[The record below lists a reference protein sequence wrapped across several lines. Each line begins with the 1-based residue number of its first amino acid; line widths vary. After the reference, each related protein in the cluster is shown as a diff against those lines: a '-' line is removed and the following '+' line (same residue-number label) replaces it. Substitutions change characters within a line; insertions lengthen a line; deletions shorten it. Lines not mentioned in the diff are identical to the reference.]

1 MIIAMVLRVR
11 RLTKRP
17 DFLGFIKRSCLIQKF
32 RVDAAMVFRL
42 RCVASRIYYLVAAPC
57 DHTVKNE
64 MKKRSRSKSTGSSL
78 HADAGE
84 VQALAE
90 GRHGDPFA
98 VLGRHALGELEVV
111 RCYLPRTRQAW
122 IEDETRPMQRLPG
135 TDLFEY
141 QGPAGELPPH
151 YRVVREDQGGG
162 RHSTCDPYSFWPQ
175 LPLAEMDAFHA
186 GHHRYAQQ
194 LLGARHHRVADVEG
208 ALFAV
213 WAPNAARVSV
223 IGDFNDWDG
232 RCHPMRRHAGQG
244 IWELFIP
251 GLSEGRYKFELR
263 SADSGAVLTKA
274 DPYARACEFRPGT
287 ASLVTGP
294 ARHGW
299 GDEDWEQSKK
309 AAGWHA
315 RPMSVYE
322 VHLGSWRRNE
332 DGSFMGY
339 RRLAHE
345 LCAHV
350 KHLGFTH
357 IEILPVMEHPLDESW
372 GYQATGYF
380 APTSRFGSPDDF
392 RYFVD
397 YFHRNGVGVLLDW
410 VPAHFP
416 RDDFALA
423 AFDGSALYEYHEAIK
438 AGHPDWGTLVFNF
451 ERREVRSFLVSSAIY
466 WLKEFHLDGIRVD
479 AVASMLYLNFS
490 REDGEWLPN
499 RYGGNEN
506 IEAIDFL
513 RQLNEAVG
521 QECPGAVMIAEESS
535 AWPGVT
541 HPTSAGGLG
550 FGLKWNMGWMH
561 DTLDYFAKE
570 PVHRKYHQELL
581 TFGPVYAFDENFM
594 LPLSHDE
601 VVHLKKSLWSKMP
614 GDDWQ
619 KFANLRLLYTYQ
631 WSYPGKELLF
641 MGGELAQ
648 PGEWNSGEALAW
660 ERTNEAL
667 PAGVGALLADLNRLQ
682 AAHPAL
688 SEWDC
693 DPRGFEWLSGDD
705 REQSVIA
712 FLRHG
717 ASESLAVILNFTPV
731 PRYDY
736 RVPISAA
743 GSWLEVFNSDAE
755 RYGGSDLLNEAPLNA
770 EAIPFQGRECS
781 LRLTL
786 PPLGGSI
793 LRLQS

>member
-1 MIIAMVLRVR
+1 
-11 RLTKRP
+11 
-17 DFLGFIKRSCLIQKF
+17 
-32 RVDAAMVFRL
+32 
-42 RCVASRIYYLVAAPC
+42 
-57 DHTVKNE
+57 VKNE
-64 MKKRSRSKSTGSSL
+64 MKKRSRSKSAGFSL
-78 HADAGE
+78 RADAGE

-98 VLGRHALGELEVV
+98 VLGRHNLGELEVV
-111 RCYLPRTRQAW
+111 RCYLPRTRRAW
-122 IEDETRPMQRLPG
+122 IEDESRSMQRLPG

-141 QGPAGELPPH
+141 QGAAGELPPH
-151 YRVVREDQGGG
+151 YRVFRESEGGG
-162 RHSTCDPYSFWPQ
+162 RHNACDPYSFWPQ
-175 LPLAEMDAFHA
+175 LPPGEMDAFHA

-194 LLGARHHRVADVEG
+194 LLGARHHQVAGIDG
-208 ALFAV
+208 TLFAV
-213 WAPNAARVSV
+213 WAPNAERVSV

-251 GLSEGRYKFELR
+251 GVSEGRYKFELR
-263 SADSGAVLTKA
+263 NADSGALLIKS
-274 DPYARACEFRPGT
+274 DPYARASEFRPGT

-299 GDEDWEQSKK
+299 GDDDWEQAKQ
-309 AAGWHA
+309 AAGWHD
-315 RPMSVYE
+315 RPLSVYE
-322 VHLGSWRRNE
+322 VHLGSWRRND

-350 KHLGFTH
+350 KQLGFTH
-357 IEILPVMEHPLDESW
+357 IEILPIMEHPLDESW

-397 YFHRNGVGVLLDW
+397 HFHRNGIGVLLDW

-416 RDDFALA
+416 RDEFALA

-506 IEAIDFL
+506 LEAIDFL

-570 PVHRKYHQELL
+570 SVHRKYHQDLL

-601 VVHLKKSLWSKMP
+601 VVHLKKSLWGKMP
-614 GDDWQ
+614 GDEWQ

-648 PGEWNSGEALAW
+648 PGEWNASEALPW
-660 ERTNEAL
+660 ERSNERL
-667 PAGVGALLADLNRLQ
+667 PAGVGALLSDLNRLQ
-682 AAHPAL
+682 AVHPAL

-693 DPRGFEWLSGDD
+693 DPRGFEWLNGDD
-705 REQSVIA
+705 REQSVIS

-717 ASESLAVILNFTPV
+717 ANESLAVILNFTPV

-736 RVPISAA
+736 RVPISSA
-743 GSWLEVFNSDAE
+743 GTWLEIFNSDAE
-755 RYGGSDLLNEAPLNA
+755 QYGGSGLLNGDPLGA
-770 EAIPFQGRECS
+770 ETIPFQGREHS
-781 LRLTL
+781 LRLTV